1 MDMNSIFYIVAILL
15 AILALILLYRVFK
28 GPNIIDRVLDADSI
42 DIILGI
48 VMILFGTIE
57 ERAMYLDLGLI
68 ITLLG
73 FIGTVLVSKYLE
85 GEL

>member
-28 GPNIIDRVLDADSI
+28 GPNVIDRVLAAYSI

-68 ITLLG
+68 IMLLG

>member
-1 MDMNSIFYIVAILL
+1 
-15 AILALILLYRVFK
+15 
-28 GPNIIDRVLDADSI
+28 
-42 DIILGI
+42 
-48 VMILFGTIE
+48 MILFGTIE

-68 ITLLG
+68 IMLLG

>member
-28 GPNIIDRVLDADSI
+28 GPNVIDRGLAADSI

-68 ITLLG
+68 IMLLG